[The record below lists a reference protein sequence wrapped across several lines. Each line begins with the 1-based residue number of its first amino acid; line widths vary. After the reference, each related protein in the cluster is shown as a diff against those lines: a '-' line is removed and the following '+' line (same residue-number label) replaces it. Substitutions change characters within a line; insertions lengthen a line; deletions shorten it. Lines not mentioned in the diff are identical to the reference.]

1 MTSPRS
7 PRLPRSLAQL
17 LEALWLPVLLFALWW
32 WASADSQSVYFP
44 PLSRIVALTWADL
57 AHGPLPGF
65 ILFSLGNLAAGLA
78 LAVVVGITLGLVLG
92 WVPAALRVLDP
103 LLQFFRAMPKVAL
116 VPLFIGALGIGAL
129 PKVYSIA
136 LGCVWPILLNT
147 VDGVRGIE
155 RGYLDM
161 AQAYRL
167 PLALRI
173 RRLVLPAAAPQI
185 VAGVRV
191 ALSVGVVVMVVSE
204 IYGSQQ
210 GVGYYVLN
218 ASRAFDVAQTWGG
231 TLLIGLIGYVL
242 STAFVA
248 AERWFL
254 RWHFARARLAGTPL

>member
-1 MTSPRS
+1 MSAARRP
-7 PRLPRSLAQL
+7 SLGFQL
-17 LEALWLPVLLFALWW
+17 LEALWLPVLLFAAWW
-32 WASADSQSVYFP
+32 WASAGSESVYFP
-44 PLSRIVALTWADL
+44 PLAKIIALTWADL
-57 AHGPLPGF
+57 AHGKLPGY

-78 LAVVVGITLGLVLG
+78 LAVVVGIGLGLVLG
-92 WVPAALRVLDP
+92 WVPAAHRLVDP

-129 PKVYSIA
+129 PKIYSIA

-147 VDGVRGIE
+147 IDGVRAVETGQ
-155 RGYLDM
+155 LDM
-161 AQAYRL
+161 ARAYRI

-173 RRLVLPAAAPQI
+173 WRVVLPAAAPQI

-210 GVGYYVLN
+210 GVGYYVLS
-218 ASRAFDVAQTWGG
+218 ASRAFDVPQTWGG

-242 STAFVA
+242 STAFVM

-254 RWHFARARLAGTPL
+254 HWHFMRAKLTGQAL

>member
-1 MTSPRS
+1 MSKTHARS
-7 PRLPRSLAQL
+7 TFGRTV
-17 LEALWLPVLLFALWW
+17 EGFWLPVLLFALWW
-32 WASADSQSVYFP
+32 WASAGSQSIYFP
-44 PLSRIVALTWADL
+44 PLATIVSLTWADL
-57 AHGPLPGF
+57 VRGPLPGF
-65 ILFSLGNLAAGLA
+65 ILFSLGNLAAGLG
-78 LAVVVGITLGLVLG
+78 LATAVGIALGLLLG
-92 WVPAALRVLDP
+92 WMPAVHRVVDP

-147 VDGVRGIE
+147 IDGVRGVE
-155 RGYLDM
+155 PGQLDM
-161 AQAYRL
+161 ARAYRI

-173 RRLVLPAAAPQI
+173 RRVVLPAAAPQI

-210 GVGYYVLN
+210 GMGYYVLN
-218 ASRAFDVAQTWGG
+218 ASRAFDVPQTWGG
-231 TLLIGLIGYVL
+231 TLLIGLVGYAL
-242 STAFVA
+242 STTFVL

-254 RWHFARARLAGTPL
+254 RWHFARAQLLGQSA